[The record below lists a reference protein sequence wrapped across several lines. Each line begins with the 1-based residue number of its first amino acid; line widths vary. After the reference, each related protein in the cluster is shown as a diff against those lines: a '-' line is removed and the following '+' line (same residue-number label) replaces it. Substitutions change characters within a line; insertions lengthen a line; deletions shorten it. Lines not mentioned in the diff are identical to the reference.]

1 MPWYTDEQS
10 ALVRDLEFSHG
21 GTKARS
27 KCTGAAAVRST
38 GPRVAI
44 AIGGINPAAARW
56 NKLCWQAARS
66 PPSAPAAGSRGLAP
80 TAFKMPPLSGLS
92 SQHDHSLAAAC
103 FKRPRCQIVY
113 T

>member
-1 MPWYTDEQS
+1 MHRGCSGEI
-10 ALVRDLEFSHG
+10 H
-21 GTKARS
+21 
-27 KCTGAAAVRST
+27 

-66 PPSAPAAGSRGLAP
+66 PPSARRRLGAVGWRRLAP